1 MRKLIFINLLAFLML
16 QNIFAQDPTVAE
28 TVYSP
33 NGYFDTV
40 FDHYGNSYQL
50 KDLLAG
56 ADVKVGKVTTS
67 SKLITCDSGIFELYF
82 ETGSGMEDDTNATHN
97 VRRAVVCQVF
107 QDLSDFIVTPLKD
120 AGNTT
125 KVKIWVRNIANVSSS
140 GSNTLGLASS
150 FFTMPYN
157 SNTSFGGIVDNEIWK
172 TITLGSDSYINV
184 VTPILTNNANG
195 APNGSGNIYHGM
207 IAFNFSN
214 PNWNWNTDLS
224 NNTPFELVD
233 LYSVV
238 LHEVT
243 HALGFASLIY
253 ENGESAFNSGYNY
266 YSRYDTF
273 LKNNDGTQNLITN
286 TGAFPSMYNYSFNNS
301 FLNTSVLHPDTN
313 NCIAGQ
319 TNCIDA
325 VKFSGTSINVPVFTP
340 NCFRYGG
347 SLSHFEDT
355 CSSPSHVDNTY
366 FVMSDIISNSLTKR
380 YLKPE
385 ERKALSDIGYR
396 LNSTFGNNSIVNN
409 SFIDY
414 QESISTG
421 INVAGVNDGI
431 DNLGAFTL
439 TGTNGVSF
447 PLNNIFDNDINISSF
462 EGLEDIFHSSSIFSA
477 TSGSSNITVDYTG
490 FEFGLHLLRYIPINS
505 NGQRG
510 NITYIYVFID
520 NGVDCT
526 PLSSCNLV
534 LNGGFEEYSMVPNS
548 TGQINRACGWN
559 SINNPSNGAA
569 DAFHVSSN
577 SGYAK
582 VPCNG
587 FGFETENNNLLS
599 YAGMWF
605 QRNKFGQYGK
615 YFENIRTK
623 LSTPLA
629 PNTTYQLSFD
639 VSLSEGASANAVKI
653 QAYLDQDLIVTSNY
667 GEINITN
674 NNMLFE
680 STYFPQTTSGWDKL
694 VFTFTTGN
702 ISGEEFLYIGGLHN
716 VQFLSIAPT
725 PAPSTPGCVPVSA
738 NSGPQAANWGYSYY
752 YIDNVNLVSLNGS
765 SFNLMSQ
772 VCNDIF
778 VNNLTQF
785 LEALPVDGVFSGNG
799 VTNTN
804 GIYSFN
810 ATIAGVGNHTIA
822 YTYTNSNGCEV
833 EIYANIEVVSDE
845 IVPEFNSISPICS
858 GGSVTLPTTSVN
870 FIDGSWSPAVNN
882 TTTTT
887 YTFTPNANQCGA
899 VIATLT
905 VEVLPAND
913 LSCNSNSCL
922 PDLTLAT
929 PESNSI
935 IVYKTENW
943 IKANSNYEVDGENVT
958 MKAGDYIVFETDAH
972 LKAGSEVTA
981 LIEIC
986 EGTQTTKMITNDS
999 QQVKKTENNF
1009 SEEFDIN
1016 QLKIYPNPLS
1026 GNVLNFNA
1034 PSTIKM
1040 YVHVFDILG
1049 NEVVKGQIVNNSL
1062 NIGNLNTGVYIVKV
1076 TIADKIINKKLI
1088 IK

>member
-1 MRKLIFINLLAFLML
+1 MRKLIFIKLLVFLML
-16 QNIFAQDPTVAE
+16 QNVFAQDPTVAE
-28 TVYSP
+28 TVHSP

-40 FDHYGNSYQL
+40 FDYYGNSYQL
-50 KDLLAG
+50 KDLFAG
-56 ADVKVGKVTTS
+56 VDVKVGKETTS
-67 SKLITCDSGIFELYF
+67 SIVIPCDTGIFELYF
-82 ETGSGMEDDTNATHN
+82 ETGSGMEDVTDVNHN
-97 VRRAVVCQVF
+97 TRRAVVCQVF
-107 QDLSDFIVTPLKD
+107 HDLSDFIVTPLKD

-125 KVKIWVRNIANVSSS
+125 RVKIWVRNIANVSNSS
-140 GSNTLGLASS
+140 SNVLGLASS

-253 ENGESAFNSGYNY
+253 ANGESAFNSGYNY

-301 FLNTSVLHPDTN
+301 FLNTSFLHPDTN

-319 TNCIDA
+319 TTCIDA

-396 LNSTFGNNSIVNN
+396 LNSTFGNNSIVYN

-414 QESISTG
+414 QEPISTG

-439 TGTNGVSF
+439 TGANGVSF

-462 EGLEDIFHSSSIFSA
+462 EGLEDVFHSSSIFSA

-534 LNGGFEEYSMVPNS
+534 LNGGFEEYSMVPN
-548 TGQINRACGWN
+548 GQGQLNRACGWSHVN
-559 SINNPSNGAA
+559 FPITGAA
-569 DAFHVSSN
+569 DAYHVN
-577 SGYAK
+577 STSQPI
-582 VPCNG
+582 PCNS
-587 FGFETENNNLLS
+587 FGFETENNDLLS

-605 QRNKFGQYGK
+605 QRNKSGQYGK

-623 LSTPLA
+623 LSTPLT

-639 VSLSEGASANAVKI
+639 VSLSEGASANAIKI
-653 QAYLDQDLIVTSNY
+653 QAYLDQDLIATSNY

-674 NNMLFE
+674 NSMLFE
-680 STYFPQTTSGWDKL
+680 SNYFPQTTNGWDSL
-694 VFTFTTGN
+694 VFTFKTGA

-716 VQFLSIAPT
+716 VQFQSITPT
-725 PAPSTPGCVPVSA
+725 PAPSGCVVNS
-738 NSGPQAANWGYSYY
+738 NSGTQAASWGYSYY
-752 YIDNVNLVSLNGS
+752 YIDNVNLISLNGS
-765 SFNLMSQ
+765 SFDLPNQ
-772 VCNDIF
+772 VCTYMF
-778 VNNLTQF
+778 LANLTHF
-785 LEALPVDGVFSGNG
+785 LQAVPTNGVFTGNG
-799 VTNTN
+799 VSLN
-804 GIYSFN
+804 S
-810 ATIAGVGNHTIA
+810 GVYVFDPSSVSLGNHTIT

-833 EIYANIEVVSDE
+833 SISDTIEVVSDS
-845 IVPEFNSISPICS
+845 IVPEFDPIAPICS
-858 GGSVTLPTTSVN
+858 GGSIALPTTSVN
-870 FIDGSWSPAVNN
+870 FINGTWFPAINN
-882 TTTTT
+882 TATTT

-899 VIATLT
+899 VTTSLT
-905 VEVLPAND
+905 VTVLPTND
-913 LSCNSNSCL
+913 PSCNSNPCL
-922 PDLTLAT
+922 PNLTLST
-929 PESNSI
+929 
-935 IVYKTENW
+935 TENNSMIIYKRANW
-943 IKANSNYEVDGENVT
+943 IEANSSYVVDVNKNVT
-958 MKAGDYIVFETDAH
+958 MKAGDYIVFNTDSH
-972 LKAGSEVTA
+972 LKSGSEVTA
-981 LIEIC
+981 LIEVC
-986 EGTQTTKMITNDS
+986 TPTSKSSN
-999 QQVKKTENNF
+999 VKTIEKTIL
-1009 SEEFDIN
+1009 EEAILNESIVLF
-1016 QLKIYPNPLS
+1016 PNPTTDRL
-1026 GNVLNFNA
+1026 
-1034 PSTIKM
+1034 
-1040 YVHVFDILG
+1040 
-1049 NEVVKGQIVNNSL
+1049 
-1062 NIGNLNTGVYIVKV
+1062 
-1076 TIADKIINKKLI
+1076 TIASDSAAMNSVVITAMDGKIIYSNQTVNASKLELDTSSYQGGIYMVAITTTNGTSFIKKLV
-1088 IK
+1088 KN